1 VLVRPILRV
10 AAALGCLAATSCG
23 GSGPKLHPVKGSV
36 LFREKPAVGAT
47 VVFQPMNSSSESLMP
62 SGVVEADGTFTL
74 STPPHGSG
82 APAGDYVVLVTLFP
96 PNAREMREPASL
108 LPPRYGSPTDS
119 PLRATV
125 SAGTNQLEPFR
136 ITK

>member
-1 VLVRPILRV
+1 MSIRPTHRLVV
-10 AAALGCLAATSCG
+10 ALCCLAATSCG
-23 GSGPKLHPVKGSV
+23 GGGPKLHSVKGTV
-36 LFREKPAVGAT
+36 LYQEQPAVGAT
-47 VVFQPMNSSSESLMP
+47 VVFQPVNSGPESLMP
-62 SGVVEADGTFTL
+62 SGVVGADGTFTL

-136 ITK
+136 LTR

>member
-1 VLVRPILRV
+1 MLVRPTLRATV
-10 AAALGCLAATSCG
+10 ALGCLAATSCG
-23 GSGPKLHPVKGSV
+23 GGGPKLHPVKGSV
-36 LFREKPAVGAT
+36 LFQEKPAVGAT
-47 VVFQPMNSSSESLMP
+47 VVFQPQNSNSESHMP
-62 SGVVEADGTFTL
+62 SGVVAADGTFTL
-74 STPPHGSG
+74 STPPHGTG

-136 ITK
+136 LTR